1 MVLITGGMGFIGLHT
16 AQAFLSAGEKVVL
29 TRFRATR
36 EPEFIKRNA
45 DRVTVV
51 NLDVTSAFECLDV
64 IRQHRVESIVHLSAP
79 GLGALPPGEELR
91 VNLLG
96 LMNLLEAA
104 RLSGVSRVSVASSI
118 AVYAGLAEGPFRE
131 DQPLRIESS
140 SPTEAFKKSIETLSL
155 HYSERSGLDVIVLRI
170 AAIWGPLYHSMFN
183 LPSRMVHGALRKGKA
198 ALGSGAGGLPYGED
212 AIDLCY
218 VTDCAAAIALL
229 HRAKSL
235 NHRIYNV
242 GSGIATSNEDLRRA
256 VVDTLPN
263 AEIALNPGRSR
274 AYRRD
279 AYMDLGRIRLDVGY
293 RPRFDLAAGI
303 AEYVDWLRAS
313 NPF

>member
-16 AQAFLSAGEKVVL
+16 ARAFLSAGEKVVL

-36 EPEFIKRNA
+36 EAEFIKSNA

-64 IRQHRVESIVHLSAP
+64 IRRHRIESIVHLSAP
-79 GLGALPPGEELR
+79 GLGTLPPGEELR
-91 VNLLG
+91 VNLVG
-96 LMNLLEAA
+96 LLNLLEAA
-104 RLSGVSRVSVASSI
+104 RLSGVSRVSLASSI
-118 AVYAGLAEGPFRE
+118 AVYAGLKEGPFRE

-155 HYSERSGLDVIVLRI
+155 HYSERSGLEVIVLRI

-183 LPSRMVHGALRKGKA
+183 LPSRMVHGALRKGKVD
-198 ALGSGAGGLPYGED
+198 LTSGPGELPYEED

-218 VTDCAAAIALL
+218 VSDCAAAICLL

-242 GSGIATSNEDLRRA
+242 GSGIATSNEDLRRT
-256 VVDTLPN
+256 VIHTIPN
-263 AEIALNPGRSR
+263 AEIALRPGRSR
-274 AYRRD
+274 AYRPD
-279 AYMDLGRIRLDVGY
+279 AYMDLDHLRTDTGYQLRYDV
-293 RPRFDLAAGI
+293 ATGI
-303 AEYVDWLRAS
+303 AEYADWLRAG